1 MSHVTARK
9 LVDAPP
15 TAQGFY
21 EARPGDVAERTNLVL
36 IDVREDAELLDALGH
51 IHGIRHVPLARLLA
65 DGLPGV
71 DVGAQVVCVCKA
83 GGRSARAAASLVAR
97 GFVEVYSVSGGMI
110 RWNAEERPVA
120 RTRTWT

>member
-1 MSHVTARK
+1 MRRVTRRM

-21 EARPGDVAERTNLVL
+21 EARPGDVAGHAHVVL
-36 IDVREDAELLDALGH
+36 IDVREECELLDALGH
-51 IHGIRHVPLARLLA
+51 IHGVRHVPLAQLLA

-71 DVGAQVVCVCKA
+71 DVSAQIVCICDA
-83 GGRSARAAASLVAR
+83 GRRSARAAASLVAR

-110 RWNAEERPVA
+110 RWSAEERPVA